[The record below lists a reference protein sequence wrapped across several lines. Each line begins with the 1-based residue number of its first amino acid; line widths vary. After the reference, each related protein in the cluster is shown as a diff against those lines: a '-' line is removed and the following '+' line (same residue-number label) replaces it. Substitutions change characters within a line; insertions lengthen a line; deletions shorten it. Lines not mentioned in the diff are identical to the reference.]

1 MSVWFDFLSVT
12 TWLLLWWWSCRW
24 EVSSARSASW
34 TSPPPSP
41 IPHHHDDHDHDHDD
55 KDDDDDDESVLWV
68 RDRNPRRD
76 ASLPLGSSRSDCA
89 RTSSSS
95 PSSSA
100 HSFQR
105 GDCRNSLSAPSPST
119 VSPPSSASEDQTR
132 SRASPS
138 SFFFL
143 FLLFF
148 FSLGHD
154 TTRHRNK
161 AIRYVF
167 FFESD
172 NYKIKNQNAK
182 SFALRNLS
190 VKFFL
195 HAKFEWNLAIYRGRG
210 WNVAFCD
217 WVTRGKEPSRVE
229 LKMTRG

>member
-41 IPHHHDDHDHDHDD
+41 FPHHHDDHDHDHDD
-55 KDDDDDDESVLWV
+55 KDDDDESVLWV

-105 GDCRNSLSAPSPST
+105 GDRRNSLSAPSPAT
-119 VSPPSSASEDQTR
+119 VSPPSSVSEDQTR

-148 FSLGHD
+148 FSRTRHD
-154 TTRHRNK
+154 TAPKRSDT
-161 AIRYVF
+161 IR
-167 FFESD
+167 
-172 NYKIKNQNAK
+172 
-182 SFALRNLS
+182 
-190 VKFFL
+190 FL
-195 HAKFEWNLAIYRGRG
+195 FRGR
-210 WNVAFCD
+210 
-217 WVTRGKEPSRVE
+217 
-229 LKMTRG
+229 

>member
-1 MSVWFDFLSVT
+1 MTVVVVVVLPLRGELGKVGFVNIT
-12 TWLLLWWWSCRW
+12 TSIADSTSSWWSRSRSWWQRWWWWWW
-24 EVSSARSASW
+24 ECSLSPRPKSSPRC
-34 TSPPPSP
+34 
-41 IPHHHDDHDHDHDD
+41 
-55 KDDDDDDESVLWV
+55 ES
-68 RDRNPRRD
+68 
-76 ASLPLGSSRSDCA
+76 SSRIFKIWLCTYFIVVNFFFGTFFPARRSPEFTLSSVSVDGITTFFGFWRSD
-89 RTSSSS
+89 
-95 PSSSA
+95 
-100 HSFQR
+100 SFT
-105 GDCRNSLSAPSPST
+105 CFT
-119 VSPPSSASEDQTR
+119 VIFLF
-132 SRASPS
+132 
-138 SFFFL
+138 SFFT
-143 FLLFF
+143 FF

>member
-12 TWLLLWWWSCRW
+12 IWLLLWWWSCRW

-55 KDDDDDDESVLWV
+55 KDDDDDDDESVLWV

-95 PSSSA
+95 TSSSA

-105 GDCRNSLSAPSPST
+105 GDRRNSLSAPSPST

-148 FSLGHD
+148 FLSD
-154 TTRHRNK
+154 TTRHGTETKRYDTFSFSR
-161 AIRYVF
+161 AIIIK
-167 FFESD
+167 S
-172 NYKIKNQNAK
+172 KIKTQRALLWEIFLLNFFCMQN
-182 SFALRNLS
+182 SNG
-190 VKFFL
+190 
-195 HAKFEWNLAIYRGRG
+195 I
-210 WNVAFCD
+210 
-217 WVTRGKEPSRVE
+217 
-229 LKMTRG
+229 

>member
-12 TWLLLWWWSCRW
+12 IWLLLWWWSCRW

-41 IPHHHDDHDHDHDD
+41 ILHHHDDHDHDHDD
-55 KDDDDDDESVLWV
+55 DDDDDDESVLWV

-95 PSSSA
+95 TSSSA

-105 GDCRNSLSAPSPST
+105 GDRRNSLSAPSPST

-148 FSLGHD
+148 FLSD
-154 TTRHRNK
+154 TTRHGTETKRYDTFSFSR
-161 AIRYVF
+161 AI
-167 FFESD
+167 
-172 NYKIKNQNAK
+172 IINQNAK

>member
-12 TWLLLWWWSCRW
+12 IWLLLWWWSCRW

-95 PSSSA
+95 TSSSA

-105 GDCRNSLSAPSPST
+105 GDCRNSLSAPSPSR

-148 FSLGHD
+148 FLSD
-154 TTRHRNK
+154 TTRHGTETKRYDTFSFSR
-161 AIRYVF
+161 AI
-167 FFESD
+167 
-172 NYKIKNQNAK
+172 IINQNAK

>member
-41 IPHHHDDHDHDHDD
+41 IPHHDHDH
-55 KDDDDDDESVLWV
+55 DDDDDESVLWV

-100 HSFQR
+100 HSSQR
-105 GDCRNSLSAPSPST
+105 GDRRNSLSAPSPAT
-119 VSPPSSASEDQTR
+119 VSPPSSVSEDQTR

-138 SFFFL
+138 SF
-143 FLLFF
+143 LFF
-148 FSLGHD
+148 FLSD
-154 TTRHRNK
+154 TTRHGTETKRYDTFSFSR
-161 AIRYVF
+161 AI
-167 FFESD
+167 
-172 NYKIKNQNAK
+172 IINQNAK
-182 SFALRNLS
+182 SFALRNIS

-210 WNVAFCD
+210 WNVVFCD

>member
-12 TWLLLWWWSCRW
+12 IWLLLWWWSCRW

-76 ASLPLGSSRSDCA
+76 ASLPLGSSRSDGA

-148 FSLGHD
+148 FLSD
-154 TTRHRNK
+154 TTRHGTETKLYDTFSFSR
-161 AIRYVF
+161 AI
-167 FFESD
+167 
-172 NYKIKNQNAK
+172 IINQNAK